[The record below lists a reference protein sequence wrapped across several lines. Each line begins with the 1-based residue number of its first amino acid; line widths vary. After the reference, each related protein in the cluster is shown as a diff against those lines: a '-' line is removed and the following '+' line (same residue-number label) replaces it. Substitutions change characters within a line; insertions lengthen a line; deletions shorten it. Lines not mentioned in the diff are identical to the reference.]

1 MENRDHIWAT
11 GGTKSIALLW
21 LRQKNQ
27 DLMEIA
33 NALRPQDT
41 SNEYEMDIFLDLVG
55 IYGAINSAIDMVED
69 VQKLVWNAEAKNS
82 DLKLTIRNLTKE
94 LEAYRKKFDTLD
106 ENLRWEHQYIVYTKN
121 TPTTYSTTE

>member
-69 VQKLVWNAEAKNS
+69 VQKMVWAAEAKNS
-82 DLKLTIRNLTKE
+82 DLKLTIRNLSKE
-94 LEAYRKKFDTLD
+94 LEIYREKFDHLD
-106 ENLRWEHQYIVYTKN
+106 ENLR
-121 TPTTYSTTE
+121 

>member
-1 MENRDHIWAT
+1 MENNDHIWAT

-106 ENLRWEHQYIVYTKN
+106 ENLR
-121 TPTTYSTTE
+121 